1 MYATLTPQS
10 FRPSDVLIRLLY
22 TGINVPIQAQ
32 QHMLFC
38 TMEQIRF
45 RFTEAVNNIRE
56 RRVFLHDDTDD
67 FVVVD
72 ENYNV
77 HSEFFEQIRK
87 YANFH
92 PAAVHDDIY
101 FQLRLGEEIV
111 SWFLKQ
117 PNEARKMG
125 MERKGKKLILVR
137 KPKPKAQRADIDIS
151 GCA

>member
-1 MYATLTPQS
+1 MYVTLTPQS

-32 QHMLFC
+32 QHMIFF

-45 RFTEAVNNIRE
+45 RFTEAINNIRE
-56 RRVFLHDDTDD
+56 RRVFLYDDADD

-92 PAAVHDDIY
+92 PTAVHDDIY

-125 MERKGKKLILVR
+125 LDRKGKELILVR
-137 KPKPKAQRADIDIS
+137 KPKPKSQRADIDIT